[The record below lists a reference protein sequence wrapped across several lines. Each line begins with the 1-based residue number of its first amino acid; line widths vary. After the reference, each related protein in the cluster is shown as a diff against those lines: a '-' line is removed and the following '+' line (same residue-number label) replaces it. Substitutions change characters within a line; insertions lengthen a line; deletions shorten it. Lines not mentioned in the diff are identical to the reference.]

1 MGIIII
7 QKNSRG
13 DIVNRGKGILKKI
26 LLSVLI
32 IILIGLGAFYIY
44 TLNYYH
50 AEPEAFQAL
59 ENSQVEFIQKKDMVV
74 FTSAN
79 TISDKALIF
88 YPGGKVEYLSYI
100 PLMEKIAN
108 EGYICFLLKMPF
120 NLAVFKQNAADKPIN
135 DYPDIKNWY
144 LSGHSLGGAM
154 ASVYAS
160 KNIEK
165 VEGLILLGAYPSADL
180 SVSALKMISIYGSE
194 DKILNRQS
202 FEENKSYGPKDSK
215 YIEIKGGNHAFYG
228 SYGQQNK
235 DGIATI
241 TAQEQQDLT
250 AEKIL
255 EFMNK

>member
-1 MGIIII
+1 M
-7 QKNSRG
+7 
-13 DIVNRGKGILKKI
+13 VNKSTRILKKALI
-26 LLSVLI
+26 SVLI
-32 IILIGLGAFYIY
+32 IILIGFGVFYIY
-44 TLNYYH
+44 TLDYYH
-50 AEPEAFQAL
+50 AEPEALEAL
-59 ENSQVEFIQKKDMVV
+59 DNSKVEFIQGKDMIV
-74 FTSAN
+74 FIPPN
-79 TISDKALIF
+79 NISDKALIF

-100 PLMEKIAN
+100 PLMQKIAN
-108 EGYICFLLKMPF
+108 EGYTCFLLKMPF
-120 NLAVFKQNAADKPIN
+120 NLAVFNQNAADKPIN

-154 ASVYAS
+154 ASIYAS
-160 KNIEK
+160 KNIEE
-165 VEGLILLGAYPSADL
+165 VEGLILLGAYPSANL
-180 SVSALKMISIYGSE
+180 SDSALKMISIYGSE

-241 TAQEQQDLT
+241 TAEEQQDLT

-255 EFMNK
+255 EFMDKK